1 MMLTQGV
8 SQTRPDASRSRTSG
22 LGLCSSA
29 SNSRK
34 LTFTGEGL
42 QSKIGSDND
51 HVRIG
56 MSPKVASD
64 NPSRHGV

>member
-1 MMLTQGV
+1 M
-8 SQTRPDASRSRTSG
+8 
-22 LGLCSSA
+22 
-29 SNSRK
+29 K
-34 LTFTGEGL
+34 LTFTGEGQ

-64 NPSRHGV
+64 GPKSQAEDAATRRRVALVSNRLNYASGSVL

>member
-1 MMLTQGV
+1 MMK
-8 SQTRPDASRSRTSG
+8 RTTG
-22 LGLCSSA
+22 LM
-29 SNSRK
+29 K
-34 LTFTGEGL
+34 LTFTGAGQ
-42 QSKIGSDND
+42 QSNIGSDND